1 MDRIEFRKDEP
12 RCRFDG
18 ILMTDENCHKLWGYN
33 GDDINQYDEKMVEA
47 DGILYTDASLM
58 DILEKLGAV
67 NDESGISLYN
77 VPIVKGIHSIK
88 PFNQLMIDYPKLDL
102 KKYDE
107 YFEELEKYLI
117 KKLNS
122 YEN

>member
-1 MDRIEFRKDEP
+1 MKIVINF
-12 RCRFDG
+12 G
-18 ILMTDENCHKLWGYN
+18 GYN

-102 KKYDE
+102 NKYDE